1 MKQAE
6 AVQCFPGLSS
16 NYFLPLPYVKNDYRI
31 MDSMLPD
38 VFLVHELP
46 HFFKRGIV
54 LDSFFIP
61 ERRGRDLP

>member
-1 MKQAE
+1 
-6 AVQCFPGLSS
+6 
-16 NYFLPLPYVKNDYRI
+16 
-31 MDSMLPD
+31 MDSRLPD

-54 LDSFFIP
+54 LDSFFIA